1 MSVVGLK
8 CHTINCQTVCPIT
21 SDNPYFPDWA
31 LVSQQYI
38 RKHFQKLC
46 IQIIH
51 AIWNILRMNSF
62 GEGYLFHFHVAVG
75 KVNACFHNGET
86 FNVRLTRSRAAQ
98 IIWYICPNTNDILL
112 EFFCFLLQWN
122 FSKIQTDSVSIL
134 INPFIKQ
141 AQQSK
146 IHFLALLEL
155 SENKMRFSGPGAPG
169 LSRGREVH
177 QSGSQ

>member
-1 MSVVGLK
+1 MPHHQLSDCV
-8 CHTINCQTVCPIT
+8 
-21 SDNPYFPDWA
+21 SDNIWQSLLSRLGTCEPAIHKKTFSETLYSNYTCY
-31 LVSQQYI
+31 L
-38 RKHFQKLC
+38 KHLKNEFFQ
-46 IQIIH
+46 
-51 AIWNILRMNSF
+51 W
-62 GEGYLFHFHVAVG
+62 GYLFHFHVAVG